1 MKITLS
7 IPSTISSAV
16 NVSSAIH
23 ASLLVKRSSNVEFP
37 FRENVSGPNG
47 VSRPRRARDK
57 EHYAGAVAF
66 SEGYSGIG
74 GGVCGQT
81 FAFTVSFVAAHKSL
95 SRVTARNWTLRGFGI
110 DRRVRRS
117 SPGESGVVGRQ
128 RGGDR
133 SRGAGPRAKRQAAR
147 HFAGR

>member
-23 ASLLVKRSSNVEFP
+23 ASLLKKRSSNVEFP
-37 FRENVSGPNG
+37 FRENVPGPNG
-47 VSRPRRARDK
+47 VSRPRRDRDK

-74 GGVCGQT
+74 DGVCGQT
-81 FAFTVSFVAAHKSL
+81 PAFTVSLVPAHESL
-95 SRVTARNWTLRGFGI
+95 SRAISRNWTL
-110 DRRVRRS
+110 
-117 SPGESGVVGRQ
+117 
-128 RGGDR
+128 
-133 SRGAGPRAKRQAAR
+133 
-147 HFAGR
+147 